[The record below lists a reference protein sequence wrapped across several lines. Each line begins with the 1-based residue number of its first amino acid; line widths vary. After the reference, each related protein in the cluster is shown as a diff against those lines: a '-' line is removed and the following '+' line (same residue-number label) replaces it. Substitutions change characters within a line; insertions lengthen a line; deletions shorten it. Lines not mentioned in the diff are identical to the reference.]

1 MMVQGYY
8 FINKQR
14 KKKQENSKNKKI
26 AAWGFIISLIV
37 ASLTIFKSDE
47 PAEEVVIEVEVV
59 EQEEPTQVE
68 ILTADLREEAETVPL
83 ENVIEE
89 EILHFTDDGILIAPY
104 PDYENFSDAFAF
116 ARGMLGDSSEH
127 GSLRIFLWRG
137 ERYNTETLKQPAQI
151 DSDEETVTVETVE
164 TVELNTTVNDS
175 TNKQ

>member
-1 MMVQGYY
+1 M
-8 FINKQR
+8 
-14 KKKQENSKNKKI
+14 NSKNKKI

-47 PAEEVVIEVEVV
+47 PTEEVVIEVEVV

-68 ILTADLREEAETVPL
+68 ILTADLEEEETASL
-83 ENVIEE
+83 EDVIEE
-89 EILHFTDDGILIAPY
+89 HILHFTDDGILIAPY

-116 ARGMLGDSSEH
+116 ARGMLGDSSGH

-137 ERYNTETLKQPAQI
+137 EKYNTETLKQSAQT
-151 DSDEETVTVETVE
+151 DSVEEVVVEVIIGE
-164 TVELNTTVNDS
+164 IEPDTTVVDS

>member
-1 MMVQGYY
+1 M
-8 FINKQR
+8 
-14 KKKQENSKNKKI
+14 NSKNKKI

-68 ILTADLREEAETVPL
+68 ILTADLEEEETASL
-83 ENVIEE
+83 EDVIEE
-89 EILHFTDDGILIAPY
+89 HILHFTDDGILIAPY

-116 ARGMLGDSSEH
+116 ARGMLGDSSGH

-137 ERYNTETLKQPAQI
+137 EKYNTETLKQSAQI
-151 DSDEETVTVETVE
+151 DSVEEVVVEVIIGE
-164 TVELNTTVNDS
+164 IEPDTTVNDS